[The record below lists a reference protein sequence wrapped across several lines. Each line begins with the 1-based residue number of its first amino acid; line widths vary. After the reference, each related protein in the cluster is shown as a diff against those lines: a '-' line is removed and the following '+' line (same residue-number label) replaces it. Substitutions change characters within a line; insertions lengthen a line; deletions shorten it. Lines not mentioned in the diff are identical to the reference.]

1 MLELLDLEKFTKNLI
16 PITSF
21 IYFTKDG
28 DYHPQGLFSESIFGP
43 EGTAQRRKTFSY
55 IDLNTQIIH
64 PSIYKILKQLDRR
77 IEKFISTEEKFSL
90 DSSGQ
95 LQLDENGVTG
105 YQEFIKMFP
114 KINFRG
120 GGTRG
125 QRDKYINLLN
135 QVYKNKT
142 IFINKIPVISP
153 EFRPVY
159 KDDSGQLVEDVLN
172 EKYLNI
178 MKRVRNIKNV
188 QSGPLYDL
196 ICYSIHQAV
205 LDHNLFILTKIN
217 KKDGLIRQNLLG
229 KRTDFSGRSVI
240 TTEPKMG
247 LNEIGIP
254 FRMAVALFEPFI
266 IYHLSHLQGNEAKDL
281 KDLVYSYKGAEL
293 SIDSVKNILLS
304 IKNDDKIPENL
315 KEIVWIATIRAM
327 HGRYVVVKRDPA
339 LHDLSYRGM
348 IPILV
353 DSQTLLMCPIQV
365 GGFGADFDGD
375 TMAVFHP
382 LSDDAQKE
390 IKEKMMRPVSSRTSS
405 DLTFGLSNEMLVGV
419 YVLTRK
425 NKEMKNSPI
434 EVTDSDLENIKEL
447 YMMVKYRNKNMTA
460 GRAIFNSC
468 FPQDFPI
475 IWDEVT
481 KKEMKKIFIYLVDN
495 YPENIIKSTSTKIQ
509 NIAFKWATIS
519 GSSFT
524 LDDIII
530 PKEILDL
537 KKKLKTATIS
547 EADKII
553 KEMENILFK
562 NLKDTGLG
570 NMALSGGAKGV
581 SQIRQILVSKGLI
594 ADMQGNLMEPI
605 AESYADGMTNS
616 QQFKTSYG
624 VRTGIVNRVVTT
636 AETGYTS
643 RKFAYLLNRV
653 EVDSHK
659 KDCGT
664 TKTLSLKLS
673 PSNFNS
679 FEGRYVIEK
688 GKLELFDASKYKV
701 GDVIKLRSP
710 IYCKSPKLCHV
721 CYGKLIERMKTPYV
735 GIYAAQKLGEAGTQT
750 SMKKFHTG
758 GAVSL
763 KNKDVLENIINNDIT
778 SEFEI

>member
-1 MLELLDLEKFTKNLI
+1 MLELLDLEKFTKNLT

-21 IYFTKDG
+21 VYFTKDG
-28 DYHPQGLFSESIFGP
+28 EYHPQGLFSEIIFGP
-43 EGTAQRRKTFSY
+43 EGTAQRRRSFSY
-55 IDLNTQIIH
+55 IDLHTYVIH

-77 IEKFISTEEKFSL
+77 IEKFLSTEEKFSL
-90 DSSGQ
+90 TSDGQ
-95 LQLDENGVTG
+95 LQIDEDGVTG
-105 YQEFIKMFP
+105 YREFIKIFP

-125 QRDKYINLLN
+125 QRDKYINLLKKA
-135 QVYKNKT
+135 YKNKT
-142 IFINKIPVISP
+142 IFINKVPVISP

-159 KDDSGQLVEDVLN
+159 QDDNGQLVEDALN

-178 MKRVRNIKNV
+178 MKRVRNIKNI
-188 QSGPLYDL
+188 QDGPLYDL

-205 LDHNLFILTKIN
+205 LDHNAFILTKIN

-254 FRMAVALFEPFI
+254 FRMAVSLFEPFI
-266 IYHLSHLQGNEAKDL
+266 IYHLSHLQGEEAKDL
-281 KDLVYSYKGAEL
+281 KELVRSYKHAEL

-304 IKNDDKIPENL
+304 VKNGDKIPEKL
-315 KEIVWIATIRAM
+315 REIIWNTTKRAM
-327 HGRYVVVKRDPA
+327 RGRYVIVKRDPA
-339 LHDLSYRGM
+339 LHELSYRGM

-353 DSQTLLMCPIQV
+353 DSPTLLMCPLQV
-365 GGFGADFDGD
+365 GGFNADFDGD

-405 DLTFGLSNEMLVGV
+405 DLTFGLSKEMLTGA

-425 NKEMKNSPI
+425 NKDMKNSPI
-434 EVTDSDLENIKEL
+434 EVSDVDLENIKEL
-447 YMMVKYRNKNMTA
+447 YMKVKYRNQNMTA

-468 FPQDFPI
+468 FPSDFPI
-475 IWDEVT
+475 VWDEVT
-481 KKEMKKIFIYLVDN
+481 KKQIGKIFIYLVDN
-495 YPENIIKSTSTKIQ
+495 YPDDVVKKVSTQLQ
-509 NIAFKWATIS
+509 NITFKWATIA

-524 LDDIII
+524 LDDITI
-530 PKEILDL
+530 PPEILAL
-537 KKKLKTATIS
+537 KKKLKTASIA

-553 KEMENILFK
+553 KEMESILFK
-562 NLKDTGLG
+562 HLENTGLG
-570 NMALSGGAKGV
+570 DLAISGGAKGV

-594 ADMQGNLMEPI
+594 ADMQGNLMDPI
-605 AESYADGMTNS
+605 AESYADGMSNS

-636 AETGYTS
+636 AETGYAS

-664 TKTLSLKLS
+664 NKTLSIKLS
-673 PSNFNS
+673 SANIGS

-688 GKLELFDASKYKV
+688 GKLELFDPSKYKI

-710 IYCKSPKLCHV
+710 IYCKSPKLCHI

-758 GAVSL
+758 GAVAL
-763 KNKDVLENIINNDIT
+763 KSKNVLEDIINNDVT